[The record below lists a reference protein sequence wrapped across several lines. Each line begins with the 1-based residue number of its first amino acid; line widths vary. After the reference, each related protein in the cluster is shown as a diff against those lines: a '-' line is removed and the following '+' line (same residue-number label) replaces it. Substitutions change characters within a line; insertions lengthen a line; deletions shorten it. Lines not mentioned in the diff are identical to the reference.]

1 MTWSSGDLFFY
12 LFWLVFE
19 TSESSKWANLFQNWI
34 RYLSFLDEWYSI
46 IKCFFSI
53 KICRLYNPKNKRLE
67 QTDGQFHPNISKR
80 KVGTPIFYFIY
91 LYFRVFSIIWKN
103 FRKVLVFLAISH
115 RFETKISSQ
124 NWLILYFDRDY
135 FKEKVMR
142 NIYFCQFY
150 IHWTA

>member
-1 MTWSSGDLFFY
+1 MVVRRPFF
-12 LFWLVFE
+12 LLILISFWDFRELKMSQPFSKLNKILIFPWWMVLYNQKFF
-19 TSESSKWANLFQNWI
+19 SSKSVDFITQ
-34 RYLSFLDEWYSI
+34 
-46 IKCFFSI
+46 
-53 KICRLYNPKNKRLE
+53 KNNRLE

>member
-1 MTWSSGDLFFY
+1 MVVRRPFF
-12 LFWLVFE
+12 LLILVSFWDIRELKMSQPFSKLNKILIFPWWMVLYNQKFF
-19 TSESSKWANLFQNWI
+19 SSKSVDFITQ
-34 RYLSFLDEWYSI
+34 
-46 IKCFFSI
+46 
-53 KICRLYNPKNKRLE
+53 KNKRLE

>member
-1 MTWSSGDLFFY
+1 MVVRRPFF
-12 LFWLVFE
+12 LLILVSFWDIRELKMSQPFSKLNKILIFPWWMVFYNQKFF
-19 TSESSKWANLFQNWI
+19 SSKSVDFITQ
-34 RYLSFLDEWYSI
+34 
-46 IKCFFSI
+46 
-53 KICRLYNPKNKRLE
+53 KNKRLE

>member
-1 MTWSSGDLFFY
+1 MVVRRPFF
-12 LFWLVFE
+12 LLILVSFWDIRELKMSQPF
-19 TSESSKWANLFQNWI
+19 SKLNKILIFPWWMVLYNQ
-34 RYLSFLDEWYSI
+34 
-46 IKCFFSI
+46 KFFFI

-103 FRKVLVFLAISH
+103 FRKVLVFFAISH

-150 IHWTA
+150 IHWTAF

>member
-1 MTWSSGDLFFY
+1 MVVRRPFF
-12 LFWLVFE
+12 LLILVTFWDFRELKMSQPFSKLNKILIFPWWMVSYNQKFF
-19 TSESSKWANLFQNWI
+19 SSKSVDFITQ
-34 RYLSFLDEWYSI
+34 
-46 IKCFFSI
+46 
-53 KICRLYNPKNKRLE
+53 KNKRLE

-80 KVGTPIFYFIY
+80 KVGTPIFYFKY

-115 RFETKISSQ
+115 RFETKISSR

-142 NIYFCQFY
+142 NIHFCQFY
-150 IHWTA
+150 INWTA

>member
-1 MTWSSGDLFFY
+1 MVVRRPFF
-12 LFWLVFE
+12 LLILVSFWDIRELKMSQPFSKLNKILIFPWWMVFYNQ
-19 TSESSKWANLFQNWI
+19 K
-34 RYLSFLDEWYSI
+34 
-46 IKCFFSI
+46 FFSI

-103 FRKVLVFLAISH
+103 FRKVLVFFAISH